1 MPRKANEILVEW
13 LESKDQGTKNR
24 VNVKHIIASLKEIAV
39 GDEIVV
45 KLYAKRYRALVIDLL
60 DWKPPKSKKA
70 LKKKT
75 QKKKSASKVRKSGVW
90 CMV

>member
-13 LESKDQGTKNR
+13 LESKDQGTRNR
-24 VNVKHIIASLKEIAV
+24 VNVKHVIESLEGIAV

-45 KLYAKRYRALVIDLL
+45 KLYAKRYRASVVDLL
-60 DWKPPKSKKA
+60 DWQPPKSKKA

-75 QKKKSASKVRKSGVW
+75 QKKKSASKVRTSDVFRY
-90 CMV
+90 